1 MSSNETV
8 DSLATTNEAEE
19 NKQQRIVDSIY
30 EYVTSSVLID
40 VASNLHQIIKT
51 EGTAQPLFTLLT
63 NDISTKRSELF
74 PELYE
79 NKSEEEIERLMKQYA
94 VDYPRSN
101 RKERPSDIVSN
112 TSSSNTTA
120 NDVNNNNNNNNDN
133 DNDNDNQSKDGD
145 DDDDDEEE
153 ENDQPTAKKRR
164 RKKNSDD
171 DDSDY
176 EMEDDKDDDEK
187 YDDSNKNRKS
197 SKAGDQL
204 TPGGTT
210 ASTAPNNGTDN
221 GTTVAKSTTT
231 TAHHVDIWGKIQ
243 PKESKDLTCRCRLC
257 GRHVST
263 SRFANH
269 LDKCMGLSTRPLAGS
284 ATRG

>member
-1 MSSNETV
+1 
-8 DSLATTNEAEE
+8 
-19 NKQQRIVDSIY
+19 
-30 EYVTSSVLID
+30 VLID
-40 VASNLHQIIKT
+40 IASNLHQIIKT
-51 EGTAQPLFTLLT
+51 EGTAQPLFTMLS
-63 NDISTKRSELF
+63 NEISTKRSELF

-79 NKSEEEIERLMKQYA
+79 NKSEEEIEMLMKQYA

-112 TSSSNTTA
+112 TSSSNTTT
-120 NDVNNNNNNNNDN
+120 NDVNNN
-133 DNDNDNQSKDGD
+133 DNQSKEG
-145 DDDDDEEE
+145 DDDEEE
-153 ENDQPTAKKRR
+153 EDDENDQPTAKKRR

-187 YDDSNKNRKS
+187 FDDISKNRKS